1 MKNLE
6 KRFDLIFWNSAALI
20 GNLSLETSSRRI
32 RLQSNLNGSVLFAE
46 LDRVADNV
54 KEDLL
59 EDFRV

>member
-32 RLQSNLNGSVLFAE
+32 RLQCNLNGSVLFAE